1 MNLNVTS
8 PRPNQPPTVI
18 YLKRKKICLKGI
30 SSKAFSSRQESPTM
44 NKDVEEEINENLTF
58 DEENDDDPSLLLYL
72 SCGAISLAFVLGV
85 ISGVAIWR
93 RKIYRG
99 KISTTLSVKDN
110 RNLLMST
117 DTTESK
123 NTTIQTKTNIS
134 SPEKVYT
141 GTMATTLPTSFSVN
155 SYASIYKE
163 PLESKRCSEILAPHC
178 HQTSPQ
184 GSDIY
189 ESSCCSNNSD
199 NEVAKEVFNIV
210 DDPQRLK
217 SCLGCHPCYCE
228 VQTRL
233 PGKPDLFIIKE
244 NFKQLQVLVKTLRE
258 SSDIGSMTE
267 LCQEGTKLA
276 KLRHSNLLTIVGLSI
291 ISNAPPFLVYPDP
304 LGCNFKL
311 FLKSKRFPLKISE
324 IIEISM
330 QASKGIS
337 FLHANNIL
345 HEDIAT
351 RNCFLCDNFQ
361 IRLTDCALAK
371 EFFPEDYENLNSEES
386 HLGSCVSPTEDVFVP
401 LRWMAIETLTEYT
414 QTSTSSDVVS
424 GYVFR

>member
-1 MNLNVTS
+1 MATLTS
-8 PRPNQPPTVI
+8 FFHSF
-18 YLKRKKICLKGI
+18 YHKGI

-351 RNCFLCDNFQ
+351 RNCFKTFWKIIFINIDTH
-361 IRLTDCALAK
+361 IR
-371 EFFPEDYENLNSEES
+371 
-386 HLGSCVSPTEDVFVP
+386 
-401 LRWMAIETLTEYT
+401 AIEFIGT
-414 QTSTSSDVVS
+414 Q
-424 GYVFR
+424 Y